1 MVFLVVRNYELRYNA
16 YDCEYSTS
24 ILGIYTSKIK
34 AEERLKQEG
43 GIEPLFSNK
52 NVSSTS
58 FIKEIEMDVN
68 VDVDLLD

>member
-16 YDCEYSTS
+16 YDCKYSTA

-52 NVSSTS
+52 NVTSIS
-58 FIKEIEMDVN
+58 FIKRK
-68 VDVDLLD
+68 